1 MFTDIS
7 KIENDEENSPK
18 IHTDIQNDI
27 KNLSRNIQDLSLD
40 LTDRLKCVDKYYE
53 LYREDLSEHIS
64 KLITTYEMCGIK
76 SIKEYLR
83 EICYQSNIDPMFKA
97 NIGQTFCNNYKKDST
112 GYEILDFICNNY
124 KELSTIYKISL
135 IKLLSLYEKLK
146 ENTLKYLLEIVDNT
160 KLDPN
165 FRYKII
171 FSFENM
177 EDLSKELKDFY
188 INNSAYTFFMNENN
202 EKKYRLMSSQILLR
216 NKFNFETVQESLI
229 RISNVETEENTKAD
243 IADMILKYGDD
254 NYKEKATQIL
264 KELIKH
270 GNKGK
275 RVTTIYENSQNVH
288 NEEMEKSVVEGIE
301 YLMTNYNIMKID
313 EKEISLEYVN
323 EELLNF
329 VKNHNIANVDLEKVN
344 YSLERISFDRILY
357 SKFSCPLKLILL
369 KLWTYI
375 SGHKNEE
382 EMKKRLLEE
391 LSDMAGTCSSG
402 FVSRLINVMSGF
414 GDFTIR
420 LSWGDQIN
428 SNLNAILNRKIK
440 EMDDL
445 GLQEMIL
452 SEMTLQTGD
461 LEKRRNFLDFFVK
474 NISEIREELY
484 EEFKNNISDTDFDLY
499 FKIAVLNY
507 EN

>member
-1 MFTDIS
+1 
-7 KIENDEENSPK
+7 
-18 IHTDIQNDI
+18 
-27 KNLSRNIQDLSLD
+27 
-40 LTDRLKCVDKYYE
+40 
-53 LYREDLSEHIS
+53 
-64 KLITTYEMCGIK
+64 
-76 SIKEYLR
+76 
-83 EICYQSNIDPMFKA
+83 
-97 NIGQTFCNNYKKDST
+97 
-112 GYEILDFICNNY
+112 
-124 KELSTIYKISL
+124 
-135 IKLLSLYEKLK
+135 
-146 ENTLKYLLEIVDNT
+146 
-160 KLDPN
+160 
-165 FRYKII
+165 
-171 FSFENM
+171 
-177 EDLSKELKDFY
+177 
-188 INNSAYTFFMNENN
+188 
-202 EKKYRLMSSQILLR
+202 
-216 NKFNFETVQESLI
+216 
-229 RISNVETEENTKAD
+229 
-243 IADMILKYGDD
+243 
-254 NYKEKATQIL
+254 
-264 KELIKH
+264 
-270 GNKGK
+270 
-275 RVTTIYENSQNVH
+275 
-288 NEEMEKSVVEGIE
+288 
-301 YLMTNYNIMKID
+301 MKID

-329 VKNHNIANVDLEKVN
+329 VKNYNITNIDLEKVN

>member
-1 MFTDIS
+1 
-7 KIENDEENSPK
+7 
-18 IHTDIQNDI
+18 
-27 KNLSRNIQDLSLD
+27 
-40 LTDRLKCVDKYYE
+40 
-53 LYREDLSEHIS
+53 
-64 KLITTYEMCGIK
+64 
-76 SIKEYLR
+76 
-83 EICYQSNIDPMFKA
+83 
-97 NIGQTFCNNYKKDST
+97 
-112 GYEILDFICNNY
+112 
-124 KELSTIYKISL
+124 
-135 IKLLSLYEKLK
+135 
-146 ENTLKYLLEIVDNT
+146 
-160 KLDPN
+160 
-165 FRYKII
+165 
-171 FSFENM
+171 M

-301 YLMTNYNIMKID
+301 YLMTNYSIMKID